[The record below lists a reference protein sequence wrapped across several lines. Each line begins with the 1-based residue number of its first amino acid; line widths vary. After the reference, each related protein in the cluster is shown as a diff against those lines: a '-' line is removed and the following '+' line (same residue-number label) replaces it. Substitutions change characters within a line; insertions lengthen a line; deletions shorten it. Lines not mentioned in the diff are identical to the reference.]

1 MPSYPNNGLTN
12 AELLKYLEL
21 PEDILT
27 KLQVEQGDTFTAVA
41 NEFLSALFNKVLY
54 QTVASA
60 DFANPF
66 KKYDG
71 FPVNFGDTIENIF
84 VEIPKG
90 YKYDK
95 DATDPFAR
103 LNPSV
108 KALYASINYEMQYES
123 TIYDSLL
130 RRACLNQ
137 YGFMNLI
144 DTILGT
150 LAKGMSI
157 DEYFATIYMLNNADL
172 YANGFEEIERGVD
185 DAQTAAKITK
195 TIINTVSSFKL
206 PMTANNADHVM
217 NVCSPD
223 KCLLVI
229 KYGLLNSINLD
240 FLTGVF
246 NLSKVDLLKNI
257 IEVDGFQVQKPGDPD
272 ANPAVDPTLVGD
284 DIDFIIIDSDALDM
298 HVALQDGGMIYN
310 PKGKYTNHFY
320 NLWKVISFKHFHNAR
335 AFKLVDP
342 TPSDSEGEGE

>member
-1 MPSYPNNGLTN
+1 MPSYPNTGLTN
-12 AELLKYLEL
+12 AELLTYLEL
-21 PEDILT
+21 PETILT
-27 KLQVEQGDTFTAVA
+27 DLQVAQGDTFSATA
-41 NEFLSALFNKVLY
+41 NQFLSALFNKVLY
-54 QTVASA
+54 QTVSSA
-60 DFANPF
+60 DFSNPF

-90 YKYDK
+90 YKYNK

-103 LNPSV
+103 VNPAV
-108 KALYASINYEMQYES
+108 KALYASINYEMQYET

-130 RRACLNQ
+130 RRACLNE

-157 DEYFATIYMLNNADL
+157 DEYFATIYMLNNEDL
-172 YANGFEEIERGVD
+172 YADGFEEIEKGD
-185 DAQTAAKITK
+185 DDSQTAAKVTK
-195 TIINTVSSFKL
+195 AIIDTVSAFQL

-240 FLTGVF
+240 YLTGVF
-246 NLSKVDLLKNI
+246 NLSKVDLVKNI
-257 IEVDGFQVQKPGDPD
+257 IPVDGFQVQKPGTTE
-272 ANPAVDPTLVGD
+272 VDPALVGD
-284 DIDFIIIDSDALDM
+284 DIDFIIMDSDALDC

-335 AFKLVDP
+335 AFKLVDAA
-342 TPSDSEGEGE
+342 TEGAGD